1 MAALPSLRQ
10 LSYLVALAD
19 TLHFTEAAKRCFVTQ
34 STLSGGI
41 IELERVLGGVLVERT
56 RQHVRLTPLGEKVV
70 ARAKL
75 MLADAHD
82 LQRLSRELGEPLTGD
97 LHLGVIPTI
106 APFILSCLLHAVRHN
121 MPKLNLHLHELQSQ
135 VAVEQLTDGRL
146 DMVLLA
152 LPFATAGLHVEA
164 LYPEPLYWV
173 THRDDPSFAAM
184 QDMDDLPL
192 DRMLLLEE
200 GHCLRD
206 HTLSACPL
214 GDQAGISGLEASS
227 LPTLMQMVHAQL
239 GYTLLPEMAVHSGFV
254 QAHTGLVAKPLRHAP
269 IRTLALLTRKSS
281 TQMAEFERLSIL
293 VKSLLL
299 PHAAHLPHAES
310 DRNSTKPA

>member
-56 RQHVRLTPLGEKVV
+56 RQQVRLTPLGEKVV
-70 ARAKL
+70 TRAKL
-75 MLADAHD
+75 MLADAQD

-106 APFILSCLLHAVRHN
+106 APFILSALLQAVRQD

-135 VAVEQLTDGRL
+135 VAVEQLTEGRL

-152 LPFATAGLHVEA
+152 LPFSTGGLHVET

-173 THRDDPSFAAM
+173 AHQDDPLW
-184 QDMDDLPL
+184 DHVEHMDDLPL
-192 DRMLLLEE
+192 ERMLLLEE

-206 HTLSACPL
+206 HALSACPL
-214 GDQAGISGLEASS
+214 GNQTSISGLEASS

-239 GYTLLPEMAVHSGFV
+239 GYTLLPKMAIESGFV
-254 QAHTGLVAKPLRHAP
+254 QAHTGLQSKQLTGAP
-269 IRTLALLTRKSS
+269 CRTLALLTRKSS
-281 TQMAEFERLSIL
+281 THMAEFKRLSIL
-293 VKSLLL
+293 VKVLLQHPSPL
-299 PHAAHLPHAES
+299 
-310 DRNSTKPA
+310 DT